1 MNEPQIYSAFVF
13 RNAKTGRIEHDLHMI
28 AANSMDDAAAAL
40 FKALDSVERAYIS
53 TNAGDPVNV
62 MTFVSSM
69 RNVDMSMTEYWDWV
83 KVHTTPSIEAGEKH
97 PPTFHKVVRKNYCIS
112 AAVAT

>member
-13 RNAKTGRIEHDLHMI
+13 RNTKTGRIEHDLHMI
-28 AANSMDDAAAAL
+28 AANSMDDAARAL

-62 MTFVSSM
+62 MTFVDRM

-83 KVHTTPSIEAGEKH
+83 KMHTNPSIESGEKY
-97 PPTFHKVVRKNYCIS
+97 PATFHKVVRKNYCIS